1 MMIEPSIDKLLS
13 KTKNNKYVLC
23 TIITKRAKEIESVRR
38 LELADQD
45 KKAISIAK
53 IKQIKNNNSIH
64 FPLLFFYL
72 CILSNNLF
80 LNNIFFKLY
89 TN

>member
-13 KTKNNKYVLC
+13 KTTINKYVLC

-45 KKAISIAK
+45 KKAISIACEEIASGK
-53 IKQIKNNNSIH
+53 VIPSEII
-64 FPLLFFYL
+64 
-72 CILSNNLF
+72 
-80 LNNIFFKLY
+80 
-89 TN
+89 

>member
-45 KKAISIAK
+45 KKAISIACEEIAEGK
-53 IKQIKNNNSIH
+53 VI
-64 FPLLFFYL
+64 P
-72 CILSNNLF
+72 SNIPGEDN
-80 LNNIFFKLY
+80 
-89 TN
+89 